1 MARLIAHAFA
11 CDITRVASNLFC
23 SVASESVFG
32 GVGSTFTHHGH
43 SHANACFA
51 ACEGGGV
58 VPPVAYYPDADGD
71 GFGDASAAPASAC
84 TAPAGASLND
94 DDCDDG
100 DDTVSP
106 TSPELCDGVDNDCDG
121 IVDETFNNK
130 GVNAAN
136 FVKPVVTKI
145 GADLESKP
153 AQKRF
158 DPSYLRDALLRSRDR
173 LGRDPLDVVLLH
185 NPTERTFTEGDT
197 VEFMKEAVAEGFV
210 RAWGASVGNAA
221 VGSAA
226 IRAGAQVIELAYN
239 AFMAA
244 DLHQLSPDIT
254 RSGVGILAR
263 SVLAHGLL
271 TGHWSADREFEEGDH
286 RANRWNRKELT
297 LRIDQLDA
305 LRPTVKDDVPNLR
318 AVALRFVLSNQL
330 VSSAVLGARSVFQLE
345 HLVRDAGAPPYL
357 KDTAMVELAARLA
370 AAGLD
375 V

>member
-1 MARLIAHAFA
+1 MRKRSLGKTDLEVSEMALG
-11 CDITRVASNLFC
+11 TWGLS
-23 SVASESVFG
+23 
-32 GVGSTFTHHGH
+32 
-43 SHANACFA
+43 
-51 ACEGGGV
+51 
-58 VPPVAYYPDADGD
+58 
-71 GFGDASAAPASAC
+71 GDAYGPMVFAEIDRVIDKAITLGITLFD
-84 TAPAGASLND
+84 TADVYGRGSMEKKLAERLPK
-94 DDCDDG
+94 
-100 DDTVSP
+100 DDTY
-106 TSPELCDGVDNDCDG
+106 
-121 IVDETFNNK
+121 
-130 GVNAAN
+130 
-136 FVKPVVTKI
+136 VVTKL
-145 GADLESKP
+145 GTDLESKP

-158 DPSYLRDALLRSRDR
+158 EPAYLRDALLRSRDR
-173 LGRDPLDVVLLH
+173 LSRDPLDVVLLH
-185 NPTERTFTEGDT
+185 NPTERVFKEGDT
-197 VEFMKEAVAEGFV
+197 VEFMKEAVAEGYV

-239 AFMAA
+239 TFMAA

-254 RSGVGILAR
+254 RSGVGVLAR

-297 LRIDQLDA
+297 LRIEQLDA

-345 HLVRDAGAPPYL
+345 HLVRDAGGPPYL